1 MKVVSDTATGDG
13 LPYDKSSNGGNSS
26 RSAFPSDDP
35 ESHPPRRLLVTIP
48 FTFTHRRSPSP
59 SPAASP
65 APLLSPSPTEDV
77 ENPPAKFQVAVLIA
91 MPSPYRPQ
99 SWASVDQDA
108 TRTTHVEHH
117 GTCSTRDNLDSEEDL
132 PDVVFGVAEV
142 PWNVREDD
150 RTPPNE

>member
-1 MKVVSDTATGDG
+1 MAETLPDLRFPVMTQRAILLDAFSLQFRSHSPTVG
-13 LPYDKSSNGGNSS
+13 LH
-26 RSAFPSDDP
+26 R
-35 ESHPPRRLLVTIP
+35 PRQPR
-48 FTFTHRRSPSP
+48 H
-59 SPAASP
+59 P